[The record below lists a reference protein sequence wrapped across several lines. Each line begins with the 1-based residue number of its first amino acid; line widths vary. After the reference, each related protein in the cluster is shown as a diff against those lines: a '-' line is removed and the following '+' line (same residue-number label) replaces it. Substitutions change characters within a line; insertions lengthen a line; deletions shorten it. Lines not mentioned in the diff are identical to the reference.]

1 MLSSVPY
8 WYNPSVHNVGNIG
21 FLGNIHAAVSP
32 FATKFIDYKA
42 YNGRDIRKEIYDS
55 FKGNVL
61 DICCGT
67 GFSTKPGSTGIDTS
81 RSMLRFSNLYNPGSN
96 YIFGNAENYGNDN
109 EYNTVSCMFS
119 FHEMPQPAHEKII
132 INAMRVCKDEIII
145 VDISSNY
152 TPSSVMASGEPYIHK
167 YLKTIDD
174 TMDKY
179 GFSKEIIID
188 NHVEMWKLKI

>member
-1 MLSSVPY
+1 
-8 WYNPSVHNVGNIG
+8 
-21 FLGNIHAAVSP
+21 
-32 FATKFIDYKA
+32 
-42 YNGRDIRKEIYDS
+42 
-55 FKGNVL
+55 
-61 DICCGT
+61 
-67 GFSTKPGSTGIDTS
+67 
-81 RSMLRFSNLYNPGSN
+81 MLRFSNLYNPGSN